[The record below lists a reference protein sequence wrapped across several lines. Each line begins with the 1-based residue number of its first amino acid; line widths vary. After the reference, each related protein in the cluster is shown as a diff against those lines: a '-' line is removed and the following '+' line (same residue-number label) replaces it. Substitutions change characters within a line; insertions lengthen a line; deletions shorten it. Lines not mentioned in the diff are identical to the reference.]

1 MPESALLSSC
11 LSQRPPLPSPAFR
24 LGDLLV
30 RPAMFSGVPDTKPSL
45 HGSLCLEDPPLPCQ
59 VAEQSPLK
67 ADPQRPVNVPNPWT
81 GPVLP
86 FAPRELYG
94 HPPELCQS
102 MLSKAAASVTSS
114 RVSPVYLWAV
124 GVASG
129 SAGPVTGMRR
139 KEAPPEGARR
149 VSSTRKPAAPLR
161 RQQPA
166 GGAGRSPGRLTRRG
180 PGRQEMGNGRTAGRS
195 DGHSLV
201 PC

>member
-1 MPESALLSSC
+1 
-11 LSQRPPLPSPAFR
+11 
-24 LGDLLV
+24 
-30 RPAMFSGVPDTKPSL
+30 MFSGVPDTKPSL
-45 HGSLCLEDPPLPCQ
+45 PGSLCLEDPPLPCQ

-129 SAGPVTGMRR
+129 SAGPVTGRRR

-166 GGAGRSPGRLTRRG
+166 GRGEALAGSPAEGPEGRRWAMGERPAAVTAIVWCHADGLQLFPLGVPTSLCSMKGRDQYTDRSFC
-180 PGRQEMGNGRTAGRS
+180 
-195 DGHSLV
+195 V
-201 PC
+201 